1 LFFLVFNNQGR
12 FTASSLV
19 AAMNEC
25 KNGGADIISMSL
37 GGPVSSNAE
46 RRAVDD
52 LTNDG
57 ILLVAAAGNSGNE
70 DNPVEYPSSYDNV
83 MSIAA
88 MDSDSRIAAFSTHN
102 TQVSVAG
109 PGVKILSLTSSRTNS
124 YSEFSGTSMATP
136 HVAGVAALLM
146 AKFPSK
152 SAADI
157 REALER
163 SAIDF
168 GACGKD
174 RLHGHGLVD
183 AMAAASFLETGQASP
198 EQSNCKNTIITIK
211 TDDWG
216 AESSYVI
223 VKDDDE
229 DVIVYKGG
237 PYPNEVRATYED
249 DIQLPE
255 GCYRFIML
263 DSYGDG
269 YVVP

>member
-1 LFFLVFNNQGR
+1 LFFLVFNNQGQ
-12 FTASSLV
+12 FTASGLV

-37 GGPVSSNAE
+37 GGPNSSNAE
-46 RRAVDD
+46 RRAIDN
-52 LTNDG
+52 LTNEG

-70 DNPVEYPSSYDNV
+70 ENPVEYPSSYDNV

-88 MDSDSRIAAFSTHN
+88 MDSDSRIARFSTHN

-109 PGVKILSLTSSRTNS
+109 PGVKVLSLTGSRTNS

-146 AKFPSK
+146 AEFTSK

-163 SAIDF
+163 SATDF

-183 AMAAASFLETGQASP
+183 AMAAANFLETGQASP
-198 EQSNCKNTIITIK
+198 EQSNCINTIITIK

-216 AESSYVI
+216 AESSYII
-223 VKDDDE
+223 VKDDD
-229 DVIVYKGG
+229 DAIVYKGG
-237 PYPNEVRATYED
+237 PYPDEVRATYED
-249 DIQLPE
+249 DIQLPD
-255 GCYRFIML
+255 GCYKFTML

-269 YVVP
+269 YVVS

>member
-1 LFFLVFNNQGR
+1 LVFLVFNNQAQ

-37 GGPVSSNAE
+37 GGPNSSNAE
-46 RRAVDD
+46 RRAVDN

-57 ILLVAAAGNSGNE
+57 ILLVAAAENSGNG
-70 DNPVEYPSSYDNV
+70 DNPVEYPASYDNA

-88 MDSDSRIAAFSTHN
+88 IDSNSRIARFSTHN

-109 PGVKILSLTSSRTNS
+109 PGEFLFRILGNQHGYPACRWSRCVTDGRIHQQVS
-124 YSEFSGTSMATP
+124 RRHSRGFGEFGY
-136 HVAGVAALLM
+136 
-146 AKFPSK
+146 
-152 SAADI
+152 
-157 REALER
+157 
-163 SAIDF
+163 
-168 GACGKD
+168 

-183 AMAAASFLETGQASP
+183 AMAATNFLETGQASP
-198 EQSNCKNTIITIK
+198 EQSNCTNTIT
-211 TDDWG
+211 TEDWG
-216 AESSYVI
+216 AESSYII

-249 DIQLPE
+249 DIQLPD
-255 GCYRFIML
+255 GCYKFTML

-269 YVVP
+269 YVVS